1 MSLYESFTVSNS
13 MFFSYRQASTLDT
26 SGRIMDFSWYTFT
39 TGAPAPVPS
48 PAMVARA
55 LSPLVEEVNPE
66 LYAGEYCKP
75 TLIFLI

>member
-13 MFFSYRQASTLDT
+13 TFFSYRQASTLDT

-48 PAMVARA
+48 PAMAARCLFA
-55 LSPLVEEVNPE
+55 LVEE
-66 LYAGEYCKP
+66 LKP
-75 TLIFLI
+75 VFK